1 MGDEFIYQPSVG
13 KSSPQDKL
21 DDRSAY
27 AIKSC
32 AEHWAT
38 AVTENPLNRLR
49 LLDAK
54 LARPGADVESIKA
67 RAGELIR
74 ELGAEAVLTDP
85 DCVCLVRQLFGEP
98 GVKRLRDR
106 VKSNAS
112 ALPRLPSLQAKDT
125 PFVQNSEQ
133 PQARV
138 T

>member
-1 MGDEFIYQPSVG
+1 MGDEYVYSPSAKPEKKV
-13 KSSPQDKL
+13 P
-21 DDRSAY
+21 DRSEF
-27 AIKSC
+27 AINSS
-32 AEHWAT
+32 ADYWAT
-38 AVTENPLNRLR
+38 AVAENPLNRLR

-54 LARPGADVESIKA
+54 LARPGADVEAIKA

-112 ALPRLPSLQAKDT
+112 ALPRLPLLQSKDT

-133 PQARV
+133 PKARV